1 MSESEKYEILEKIGH
16 GSFGIIRKVRRRT
29 DGMVLCRK
37 EISYLKMSQKEREQ
51 LHAEFQILST
61 LRHPNIV
68 GYYHREHLKAS
79 QDLHLYME
87 YCGNGDLGRVIR
99 SLQDKNQYAE
109 ESFVWSIFSQLVTAL
124 YRCHYGVDPPEVGKA
139 VLGLGSTARPKPP
152 TGGMTIL
159 HRDLKP
165 ENVFLGEDNSVKLGD
180 FGLSK
185 VMQSHDFASTYVGTP
200 FYMSPEI
207 CAAEKYTLKSD
218 IWSLGCI
225 IYELCTREP
234 PFNAKTHFQLVQK
247 IKEGKIAPL
256 PAIYS
261 AELFAIIKDCLRV
274 NPDRRPDTA
283 MLLNLPVV
291 RLMRKEKEV
300 VEFSRTLKAKEEAI
314 NRRMRDLDQKL
325 ATLDQDKASMR
336 HEIDASLRREWEVKA
351 RLEIDRLVGQE
362 IEQLQRK
369 FDHEVRLRV
378 DAEVQQ
384 FKRDEEDRQDRQ
396 DLRSSVSRSE
406 YPYSSIGS
414 QNDAAELSAVT
425 DMSELSGE
433 ESPSDVPTTTAHT
446 KKSTTNLNTNVNPN
460 ARTPFG
466 RAQTMYAMAPAGTPM
481 DIEMASPSPIAIA
494 SLSLSPRRH
503 VGTKAPVV
511 NPGNI
516 FTAQSRW
523 TGREDDEAAGRG
535 GSDHDN
541 LGDDDHGLVDD
552 LDDDD
557 DDDMPL
563 PSPTRM
569 IKSIKNPFLAKGR
582 PQLHAQKSM
591 PVHRVQSKPSQPGL
605 TSQGKTIPVAA
616 STPDLHTARSA
627 GDRSGTTSP
636 SRRLS
641 KIPSAASLKANN
653 SGNAHDGQLNS
664 KPSMGNVAGGKKEN
678 IINDSHEQ
686 KQQPQQQQQQGSNAN
701 SKSKTQVRGRTLV
714 ELQQARAG
722 GRPLSAVYP
731 SEYSANMVTGGS
743 APQQQQQQPPTV
755 NTGVA
760 GNASPMRAF
769 REHAAA
775 ANRGAAAVWDP
786 ETDDMPSPFI
796 VRRKPIHGFG
806 GHGNGHGHGHRGGER
821 GSA

>member
-1 MSESEKYEILEKIGH
+1 MAESDKYEVLEKIGH
-16 GSFGIIRKVRRRT
+16 GSFGVIRKVRRKA

-68 GYYHREHLKAS
+68 GYYHREHLKAT

-99 SLQDKNQYAE
+99 DLAQKNQYAE

-124 YRCHYGVDPPEVGKA
+124 YRCHYGIDPPEVGKT
-139 VLGLGSTARPKPP
+139 VLGLGATARPKAP

-256 PAIYS
+256 PAVYS
-261 AELFAIIKDCLRV
+261 SELFAIIKDCLRV

-283 MLLNLPVV
+283 TLLNLPVV

-300 VEFSRTLKAKEEAI
+300 VEFSKTLKVKEEAL
-314 NRRMRDLDQKL
+314 NRRIRELDQKL
-325 ATLDQDKASMR
+325 ASLDHDKASMR
-336 HEIDASLRREWEVKA
+336 QEIDASLRREWEVKA
-351 RLEIDRLVGQE
+351 RLEIDRLVGLE

-369 FDHEVRLRV
+369 FEQ
-378 DAEVQQ
+378 EVQNRVEIELQ
-384 FKRDEEDRQDRQ
+384 LHRKAMAARDEERH
-396 DLRSSVSRSE
+396 DLSSSLSKSDYPHSSVGCGSADGECTSTTDLSE
-406 YPYSSIGS
+406 FS
-414 QNDAAELSAVT
+414 V
-425 DMSELSGE
+425 
-433 ESPSDVPTTTAHT
+433 ESPDTSMHAL
-446 KKSTTNLNTNVNPN
+446 KKS
-460 ARTPFG
+460 ARTPFA
-466 RAQTMYAMAPAGTPM
+466 RAQTMFAMAPAGTPM
-481 DIEMASPSPIAIA
+481 DIEMASPSPITIA
-494 SLSLSPRRH
+494 SLSLSPRRNAA
-503 VGTKAPVV
+503 TKAPVL
-511 NPGNI
+511 NPSNI
-516 FTAQSRW
+516 FAANKMASADQWETAHSPV
-523 TGREDDEAAGRG
+523 GSDDE
-535 GSDHDN
+535 SDDEIN
-541 LGDDDHGLVDD
+541 I
-552 LDDDD
+552 
-557 DDDMPL
+557 

-569 IKSIKNPFLAKGR
+569 IKSSKNPFISKGR

-591 PVHRVQSKPSQPGL
+591 PIHHRLQSKQSMAL
-605 TSQGKTIPVAA
+605 QGKTIPAAA
-616 STPDLHTARSA
+616 SNPDLQTLRAVGSSGALH
-627 GDRSGTTSP
+627 DRSSNNIINNNSSGGSGGSSP

-641 KIPSAASLKANN
+641 KIPSTVNLKTN
-653 SGNAHDGQLNS
+653 SSSSSDPSSPLS
-664 KPSMGNVAGGKKEN
+664 RKPSLTKKY
-678 IINDSHEQ
+678 SGEQ
-686 KQQPQQQQQQGSNAN
+686 QEQHQQPPQGIASAQQPPVLNKVPAPG
-701 SKSKTQVRGRTLV
+701 KILRGRTLV

-722 GRPLSAVYP
+722 GRPLSAVFA
-731 SEYSANMVTGGS
+731 SEHSSSNGS
-743 APQQQQQQPPTV
+743 NNLVV
-755 NTGVA
+755 NTTVT
-760 GNASPMRAF
+760 SPVRAF

-775 ANRGAAAVWDP
+775 ANRGAPLASEPAATWDP
-786 ETDDMPSPFI
+786 ERDDMPSPFL
-796 VRRKPIHGFG
+796 VKRKPVV
-806 GHGNGHGHGHRGGER
+806 R
-821 GSA
+821 A